1 MRGVGVGRASTGGTL
16 TRAARADSLGG
27 MTRVRLAG
35 IPLEVSPLCLGG
47 VPFGAPLD
55 DAATFALLDR
65 FVALGGNFIDTAR
78 MYSDWIPGEKGRS
91 ERVLGDWLR
100 ARGIRERLVVATK
113 GMHPDLATVHVPRS
127 STAEIRADL
136 EASLRALR
144 LETIDLYW
152 LHRDDPARP
161 VEHFV
166 DVLNAFVREG
176 KVRAFGFS
184 NWTAERLRAAHD
196 FARRSGQQTLTAN
209 QPFWCL
215 GCMQSKEPGFTGWVK
230 MDAAMH
236 VFHLASGVAVMPYTA
251 QAKGFFTKAQLPPER
266 QPRDFAAH
274 EFNTPANQSLARAVS
289 GIAHARGVTA
299 NAVVLAY
306 LWTRSFPVVPIIGA
320 SSPAQLDDNF
330 AAAGFR
336 LSADEL
342 RVLEAASNSG
352 LE

>member
-1 MRGVGVGRASTGGTL
+1 V
-16 TRAARADSLGG
+16 
-27 MTRVRLAG
+27 TRVRLAG

-100 ARGIRERLVVATK
+100 ARGNRAQLVIATK
-113 GMHPDLATVHVPRS
+113 GMHPDLATIRVPRS
-127 STAEIRADL
+127 SAAEIRADL

-144 LETIDLYW
+144 VETIDLYW

-161 VEHFV
+161 VGHFL
-166 DVLNAFVREG
+166 DLLNAFVREG

-184 NWTAERLRAAHD
+184 NWTAVRLRAAHD
-196 FARRSGQQTLTAN
+196 YARHSGQQTLTAN

-215 GCMQSKEPGFTGWVK
+215 GCRQSKEPGFTGWVK

-236 VFHLASGVAVMPYTA
+236 AFHVESGVAVIPYTA
-251 QAKGFFTKAQLPPER
+251 QAKGFFTKAQLPSER

-274 EFNTPANQSLARAVS
+274 EFNTSANQALARVVGA
-289 GIAHARGVTA
+289 IARTRGVPP
-299 NAVVLAY
+299 NAIVLGY
-306 LWTRSFPVVPIIGA
+306 LWTRPFPVVPIVGA
-320 SSPAQLDDNF
+320 SSPVQLDDNF

-336 LSADEL
+336 LDADEM
-342 RVLEAASNSG
+342 RALEAASNSG
-352 LE
+352 L

>member
-1 MRGVGVGRASTGGTL
+1 
-16 TRAARADSLGG
+16 
-27 MTRVRLAG
+27 MTRLCLAE
-35 IPLEVSPLCLGG
+35 IPLAVSPLCLGG

-100 ARGIRERLVVATK
+100 ARGNRAPLVIATK
-113 GMHPDLATVHVPRS
+113 GMHPDLATIHVSRS
-127 STAEIRADL
+127 SAPEIRADL

-144 LETIDLYW
+144 VETIDLYW

-166 DVLNAFVREG
+166 DLLNAFVREG

-196 FARRSGQQTLTAN
+196 YARRSGQQTLTAN

-215 GCMQSKEPGFTGWVK
+215 GCRQSKEPGFTGWVK

-236 VFHLASGVAVMPYTA
+236 AFHVESGVAVIPYTA
-251 QAKGFFTKAQLPPER
+251 QAKGFFTRAQLPPER
-266 QPRDFAAH
+266 QPRDFATH
-274 EFNTPANQSLARAVS
+274 EFNTPANQALARVVD
-289 GIAHARGVTA
+289 GIARRRRVTP
-299 NAVVLAY
+299 NAVVLGY
-306 LWTRSFPVVPIIGA
+306 LWTRPFPVVPIVGA
-320 SSPAQLDDNF
+320 SDPTQLDDNF

-336 LSADEL
+336 LNADEM
-342 RVLEAASNSG
+342 RALEDASNSG
-352 LE
+352 L